1 MSFTIFHN
9 PRCSKSRQTL
19 ELLQAKTK
27 DIVVVEYLKETPSI
41 EELKSVIQKLGVNA
55 HDIVRTKEDEY
66 KALNIDWNNTD
77 EALEAIVSHPKI
89 LERPIVFDKN
99 KAIIGRPPENVNK
112 LF

>member
-19 ELLQAKTK
+19 ELLQAKTS
-27 DIVVVEYLKETPSI
+27 DIVIVEYLKETPSV
-41 EELKSVIQKLGVNA
+41 EVLKSVIQKLGVNA

-77 EALEAIVSHPKI
+77 EALEAIISHPKI